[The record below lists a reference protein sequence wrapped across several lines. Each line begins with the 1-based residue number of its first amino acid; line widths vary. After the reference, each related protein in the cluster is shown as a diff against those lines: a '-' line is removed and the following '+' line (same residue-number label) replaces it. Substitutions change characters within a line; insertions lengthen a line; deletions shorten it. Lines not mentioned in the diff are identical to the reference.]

1 MLFSFA
7 VDFFFLNV
15 FALVVC
21 LVVLIGLGSSNE
33 SDASV
38 HGNVL
43 TFAFFFAFLAIK
55 VVFLRT
61 GARTKKKE
69 DNELKMP

>member
-1 MLFSFA
+1 M
-7 VDFFFLNV
+7 

-21 LVVLIGLGSSNE
+21 LVVFIGLGASNE

-38 HGNVL
+38 HGNLL
-43 TFAFFFAFLAIK
+43 TCAFFFAFPAIN

-61 GARTKKKE
+61 GARTEQKE
-69 DNELKMP
+69 DTELKMP

>member
-1 MLFSFA
+1 M
-7 VDFFFLNV
+7 NV

-21 LVVLIGLGSSNE
+21 LVVLVGLGSSNE

-38 HGNVL
+38 HENLL
-43 TFAFFFAFLAIK
+43 TFVFFFAFLAIK

-61 GARTKKKE
+61 GARTKQKE
-69 DNELKMP
+69 DTELKMP

>member
-1 MLFSFA
+1 M
-7 VDFFFLNV
+7 

-21 LVVLIGLGSSNE
+21 LVVLVGLGSSNE

-38 HGNVL
+38 HGNL
-43 TFAFFFAFLAIK
+43 LAFSFFFAFLAIK

-61 GARTKKKE
+61 GARTKQKE
-69 DNELKMP
+69 DTELKMP